1 MEKKM
6 KDSRQGL
13 SRYILVLLL
22 AIVVGVLGYSFRD
35 DVKKTLLRLGDRAR
49 ESPQGVYYCPMHPQ
63 YRSDK
68 PGDCPVCHMALVKLD
83 SAQPTTDAAP
93 SERRILY
100 WQDPM
105 HPEYKSD
112 KPGKAP
118 DCGMDLV
125 PVYADEAPS
134 AGSFPPGTVQISP
147 QKQQLIGIT
156 TGEVATVPLAQ
167 TIRTVGK
174 VTYDETKI
182 SRIHPKIEGWIEKVF
197 VDYTGRLVRKGE
209 PLVSLYSPELVAT
222 QQEYLLALRA
232 RAYLGASSFRE
243 IAENSLSLHEAS
255 KKRLLLWDIPEEEI
269 REIER
274 RGEPLKALTIYA
286 PNEGYVLNR
295 NVYER
300 QRVTPETELYTIADL
315 STVWVLADIYE
326 YEAPVVRLGQTALLA
341 LPYYPGKTFKGKVS
355 YIYPQVDNVTRTV
368 KIRLEF
374 PNPGLLLKP
383 DMYVNVELHVDYGR
397 RVAVP
402 EEAVLDSG
410 EKQIVFVAH
419 EGGYFEPRQVRLGQK
434 VGNFFI
440 VLDGLKPGE
449 RIVTSGN
456 FLIDSESQ
464 LRSALSTM
472 GGMSHTGAA
481 GSSGGENSR
490 PAGAP
495 QSRDNHS
502 TRH

>member
-1 MEKKM
+1 MEKKRM
-6 KDSRQGL
+6 RDDRRGL
-13 SRYILVLLL
+13 SRYIVVLLL
-22 AIVVGVLGYSFRD
+22 VIGAGVVGYSFRQE
-35 DVKKTLLRLGDRAR
+35 VKKTLFKLGDRAQ
-49 ESPQGVYYCPMHPQ
+49 ESPQEVYYCPMHPQ
-63 YRSDK
+63 YRSDR
-68 PGDCPVCHMALVKLD
+68 PGECPVCNMALVKLD
-83 SAQPTTDAAP
+83 PAQPASEAAP

-105 HPEYKSD
+105 HPDYKSD

-125 PVYADEAPS
+125 PVYADEATS
-134 AGSFPPGTVQISP
+134 AGSFPPGTVRISP

-174 VTYDETKI
+174 VTYDETRI
-182 SRIHPKIEGWIEKVF
+182 TRIHPKIEGWIEKVF
-197 VDYTGRLVRKGE
+197 VDYTGKFVRKGE

-232 RAYLGASSFRE
+232 RAYLGRSSVRE
-243 IAENSLSLHEAS
+243 IVENSLSLHEAS
-255 KKRLLLWDIPEEEI
+255 KKRLLLWDISEEEI

-286 PNEGYVLNR
+286 PSEGYVLSR
-295 NVYER
+295 NAYER

-326 YEAPVVRLGQTALLA
+326 YEAPMVKIGQTGVLT
-341 LPYYPGKTFKGKVS
+341 LPYYPGKTFRGTVT

-383 DMYVNVELHVDYGR
+383 DMYVNVELRVDYGR

-419 EGGYFEPRQVRLGQK
+419 EGGYFEPRRVTLGQK

-440 VLDGLKPGE
+440 VLDGLKPG
-449 RIVTSGN
+449 
-456 FLIDSESQ
+456 
-464 LRSALSTM
+464 
-472 GGMSHTGAA
+472 
-481 GSSGGENSR
+481 
-490 PAGAP
+490 
-495 QSRDNHS
+495 
-502 TRH
+502 